1 MALWVLVNIVRV
13 MTSNLFN
20 NVLPAKPN
28 LTCCQLD
35 AYVETFYFDTISG
48 ISIQNIH
55 SKNGL
60 QNAAIA

>member
-13 MTSNLFN
+13 MTSNLFH
-20 NVLPAKPN
+20 NVLPAEPN
-28 LTCCQLD
+28 LTSLQLD
-35 AYVETFYFDTISG
+35 AYVETFYFDTNSG

-55 SKNGL
+55 SENGL